1 MEDDFK
7 QTFIREWIE
16 FIRMLKEKYYPNT
29 LYIDIASYIRSK
41 FKITQEEIRKGL
53 FILTERRFLEHT
65 NNHLSENPKIFET
78 RRRKRMAEL
87 GIEEAN
93 ILCAV
98 HSVFDPASFSQRKV
112 EWSDILCET
121 YWHFEGE
128 YTFQEIDELLRYFLP
143 QKETYSMRDVYNAFV
158 GRICEM

>member
-16 FIRMLKEKYYPNT
+16 FNRMLKERYYPNT
-29 LYIDIASYIRSK
+29 LYVDIASYIRSK

-65 NNHLSENPKIFET
+65 NNPLSEDPKIFET
-78 RRRKRMAEL
+78 RRRERMVEL
-87 GIEEAN
+87 GVEEAT
-93 ILCAV
+93 ILYAV
-98 HSVFDPASFSQRKV
+98 HSVFDPASFSLRNM

-128 YTFQEIDELLRYFLP
+128 YTFQDIDELLRYFLP
-143 QKETYSMRDVYNAFV
+143 PKETYSMRDVYNAFV